1 MDDSIDFVGSR
12 GFKRS
17 LEVLKEVISPS
28 TSDDTWSIWDRD
40 LRGRTFGRDLACRPF
55 GGCFTR
61 SAERSAS
68 TTASRSLTD
77 VGRSSARR
85 KMITLGLSSTPSA
98 RISPKSRSKMRMTL
112 ESDRARDHCSVRRP
126 LHREGSDVSFVP
138 ELSQEIDRGSGQA
151 RIGKEPHRSRA
162 KRVELVL
169 CQCGG
174 VRESL
179 PNVLLVDVWEIGN
192 DLGRC
197 HAVGDQVG
205 NGTWSFTVL
214 IAGRG

>member
-1 MDDSIDFVGSR
+1 MFN
-12 GFKRS
+12 
-17 LEVLKEVISPS
+17 
-28 TSDDTWSIWDRD
+28 
-40 LRGRTFGRDLACRPF
+40 LA
-55 GGCFTR
+55 
-61 SAERSAS
+61 
-68 TTASRSLTD
+68 
-77 VGRSSARR
+77 RSSQNGT
-85 KMITLGLSSTPSA
+85 TLSRLICETVFASVLS
-98 RISPKSRSKMRMTL
+98 
-112 ESDRARDHCSVRRP
+112 
-126 LHREGSDVSFVP
+126 GFVP

-151 RIGKEPHRSRA
+151 RIGQEPHRSRA